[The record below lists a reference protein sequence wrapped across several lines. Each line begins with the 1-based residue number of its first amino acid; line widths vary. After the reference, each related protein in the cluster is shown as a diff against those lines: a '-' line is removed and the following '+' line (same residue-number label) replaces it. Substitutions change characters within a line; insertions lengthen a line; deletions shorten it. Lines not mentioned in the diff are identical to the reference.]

1 MTENTEIIQAPEL
14 LPAEKN
20 VMDTQKLV
28 THMKSCFVHIGG
40 LLKEN
45 KDKAYWSQAGFENWR
60 DYVEQLGIGEYSMAT
75 RLIKVYEIVTS
86 QLISEADVYEI
97 GMAKMALLL
106 PLARDGAI
114 DGEVVELA
122 KNCTNRELR
131 EKLGHKVVKNDEKE
145 SVVCSHC
152 GAVVTGAK
160 WVRKNE
166 SKIEKTDL

>member
-1 MTENTEIIQAPEL
+1 MTELIQVPEL

-28 THMKSCFVHIGG
+28 SHVKTCFVHIGG

-45 KDKAYWSQAGFENWR
+45 KEKAYWSQAGFENWR

-75 RLIKVYEIVTS
+75 RLIKVHEIVTS

-114 DGEVVELA
+114 DSEVVELA

-145 SVVCSHC
+145 RIHCPHC
-152 GAVVTGAK
+152 GSEILGCK
-160 WVRKNE
+160 YVRKDE
-166 SKIEKTDL
+166 SKTTSTDL